1 MGAGEWALGK
11 GPAPAPA
18 PLPHLALPISHPQP
32 VPLQSNPFLRRPQE
46 AAADTTQASAAD
58 TLSLADRLRSDSAF
72 SRAADLP
79 STVGA
84 FFEQLL
90 RTLLDP
96 GVWLGL
102 LGLLLKIVVI
112 LVLATA
118 LLRVIDRITARW
130 VRHVENLPPAH
141 PRRQRAATISN
152 LVSSTGRYVIW
163 PVALIMI
170 LSEIHIDVGALVA
183 TAGIAGLAIGFG
195 AQTLVQDV
203 ISGVFLLFD
212 DTIHVGDLVRIG
224 SDTGTVEEIGVRLI
238 KVRKFDGE
246 LMMVPAGELRTF
258 GNLSIGYV
266 RVVVSVNLTYGQ
278 DLDEVLP
285 VLQREADAWAAEQ
298 DPSILVDEAP
308 TVQAIT
314 AFNESSVT
322 ARVVMAVRPGEQFAA
337 DRALRVRLKKA
348 LCEEGI
354 EIPFAR
360 RTVYLRGDA
369 EPAAPADTSNGSAD
383 EKAP

>member
-1 MGAGEWALGK
+1 M
-11 GPAPAPA
+11 
-18 PLPHLALPISHPQP
+18 
-32 VPLQSNPFLRRPQE
+32 PLQSNPFLRRPR
-46 AAADTTQASAAD
+46 AAGDTAQASAAD
-58 TLSLADRLRSDSAF
+58 TLSLADRLRADSAF
-72 SRAADLP
+72 AHAADFP
-79 STVGA
+79 STAGA

-102 LGLLLKIVVI
+102 LGLLLKVVII
-112 LVLATA
+112 LVLAAA
-118 LLRVIDRITARW
+118 LLRLIDRITARW
-130 VRHVENLPPAH
+130 VRRVKDLPPAH
-141 PRRQRAATISN
+141 PRRQRSATISN

-170 LSEIHIDVGALVA
+170 LSEVHIDVGALLA

-224 SDTGTVEEIGVRLI
+224 QDTGTVEEIGVRLI

-258 GNLSIGYV
+258 GNSSIGYV
-266 RVVVSVNLTYGQ
+266 RVVVNVNLTYGQ

-285 VLQREADAWAAEQ
+285 LLQRVADEWAVEQ
-298 DPSILVDEAP
+298 DPAILVDEAP

-322 ARVVMAVRPGEQFAA
+322 ARIVMAVRPGEQFPA

-348 LCEEGI
+348 LRDAGI

-360 RTVYLRGDA
+360 HTVYLRGDA
-369 EPAAPADTSNGSAD
+369 QPPAPADSVSNGSAD
-383 EKAP
+383 EKTP